1 VGFFKKGRPTND
13 DCRHRPDDGGDERN
27 DGGRLRHARL
37 DAVAALEVSQVL
49 AFSATVGVQRANMPF
64 ETRDYITAAGICVAA
79 VTALSIAHLQR
90 KQMRQ
95 IEAYKINPTVG
106 LVPPPNPVWAFIKRH
121 YITMIMAWTV
131 VSLLQDTF
139 SDKPIDRR
147 TIFFI
152 ALDLSALVVF
162 LVFKIVHIIIDALL
176 KQAEIQR
183 LTAEFIQQSVAE
195 AVNLLKPPENTKQPE

>member
-1 VGFFKKGRPTND
+1 
-13 DCRHRPDDGGDERN
+13 
-27 DGGRLRHARL
+27 
-37 DAVAALEVSQVL
+37 
-49 AFSATVGVQRANMPF
+49 
-64 ETRDYITAAGICVAA
+64 
-79 VTALSIAHLQR
+79 
-90 KQMRQ
+90 
-95 IEAYKINPTVG
+95 
-106 LVPPPNPVWAFIKRH
+106 
-121 YITMIMAWTV
+121 MAWTV